1 MKNSYLALIVVL
13 IFISC
18 SDGSNE
24 SNQSFDTKGTFEHT
38 IPNCDNGGNSEMNCT
53 EIITFIDDSS
63 VDVLIGGGDIMY
75 RAEYLYV
82 NSKIDIDWS
91 NMNISLNVKNDSTL
105 VDIGS
110 GEIWTKSK

>member
-1 MKNSYLALIVVL
+1 MRNSYLALIVGL
-13 IFISC
+13 IFLSC
-18 SDGSNE
+18 SGGGE
-24 SNQSFDTKGTFEHT
+24 SNQSFDVKGTFEHT
-38 IPNCDNGGNSEMNCT
+38 IPNCDNDGNSEMNCT

-63 VDVLIGGGDIMY
+63 VDVLIGGGDIMH
-75 RAEYLYV
+75 RSQYLLI
-82 NSKIDIDWS
+82 NNKIDFEWS